1 MNAKLLLLLSIAS
14 IVLPP
19 ATGGSILRAQT
30 PVADS
35 VSAEPSAE
43 TFLESLSPD
52 FFVKLGQDAAFE
64 NDLRKR
70 LADARYRAVGSTRSV
85 RVQLWT
91 ETATESPAVVFEF
104 QTQWDK
110 FHALTN
116 SGPQQFDP
124 VQTGTGRDNMLF
136 RTFFGGTDYP
146 AAHQSLKDLWNKRQR
161 TASNRRTQLD
171 PDLVALAKN
180 HLPSTPLSEVRA
192 EVEAKIKALVDAN
205 AAAGAHLIENPAYGQ
220 FGAKIN
226 DHLYVYI
233 RDFASE
239 AETRFEHDPFFWLII
254 SGGPKPMP
262 SGYTPAFPGA
272 EGPGALATGGR
283 GGNVIYVT
291 NLEPK
296 GPGSFLGALQTKGPR
311 IILFNVSGQIQLPD
325 PDFGRGNDT
334 SWIVEPNATII
345 GYTAPGE
352 GVEIQGRLNM
362 KADNIIMRGMRYRLR
377 PPLKSDGM
385 NTEGNLKRIMF
396 DHNSFAYGSDEAL
409 RFIGNG
415 STFHGFT
422 IQYCVLGPGLA
433 GLGAHPYGP
442 EIGGYGAFHHNLF
455 YNTLSRS
462 PEVDCELIDW
472 SYNIMANLR
481 SGHSLRPQSRFSF
494 RHNYIVDM
502 PEALENYSL
511 DVNEAVWAEGN
522 LRRKGKEVRAF
533 NAMRSGPT
541 RYLKKAY
548 PTMPLTHHDA
558 DQLVDALLP
567 TVGATLPVRDAT
579 DRFFIDMFQKDES
592 KLPVYTKTMADWAP
606 YGNQNNRMEQ
616 YVLWDEAKSPPV
628 TAGATAIVD
637 TDVDGMP
644 DAWETAHHLNPSD
657 ASDGPVDADKDGYTN
672 VEEVLYNLDPNQF
685 IDYTKS
691 ENNGDQVFTS
701 ARVELANP
709 KAHPASGE

>member
-1 MNAKLLLLLSIAS
+1 MLSLACAILT
-14 IVLPP
+14 VTC
-19 ATGGSILRAQT
+19 ATIRAQDPNAAGT
-30 PVADS
+30 TDGKPTHTLID
-35 VSAEPSAE
+35 
-43 TFLESLSPD
+43 SLSAS
-52 FFVKLGQDAAFE
+52 FFEKLATDPAFE
-64 NDLRKR
+64 KDLREK
-70 LADARYRAVGSTRSV
+70 LADAEYRAVVPTRSV
-85 RVQLWT
+85 RAQLWT
-91 ETATESPAVVFEF
+91 ETTTERPAVVLEF
-104 QTQWDK
+104 QTEWDK
-110 FHALTN
+110 FDSLTN

-136 RTFFGGTDYP
+136 RTFFGGTDDP
-146 AAHQSLKDLWNKRQR
+146 EARQALVDLWNKRQR
-161 TASNRRTQLD
+161 AASNKRNLLN
-171 PDLVALAKN
+171 PDLVALARK
-180 HLPSTPLSEVRA
+180 HLPSTPLPQVR
-192 EVEAKIKALVDAN
+192 EEIVAKIKSLVDAN
-205 AAAGAHLIENPAYGQ
+205 AANGAHLIENPVYGQ

-233 RDFASE
+233 RDFARE

-283 GGNVIYVT
+283 GGKVIYVT
-291 NLEPK
+291 TLAPD
-296 GPGSFLGALQTKGPR
+296 GPGSYLAALKTPGPR

-325 PDFGRGNDT
+325 TKYGQSNGP
-334 SWIVEPNATII
+334 SWITEPNATII

-352 GVEIQGRLNM
+352 GVEIHGRLCM
-362 KADNIIMRGMRYRLR
+362 KADNIVMRGMRYRLR
-377 PPLKSDGM
+377 PPLKDDGM
-385 NTEGNLKRIMF
+385 NTEGNLKKIMF

-442 EIGGYGAFHHNLF
+442 EVGGYGAFHHNLF

-481 SGHSLRPQSRFSF
+481 SGHSVRPQSRFSF

-502 PEALENYSL
+502 PEALENYSF
-511 DVNEAVWAEGN
+511 DASEAVWAEGN
-522 LRRKGKEVRAF
+522 LRRKGKDVRPY
-533 NAMRSGPT
+533 NVMTSGPT
-541 RYLKKAY
+541 RYLKAAY

-558 DQLVDALLP
+558 DELVDVLLP

-579 DRFFIDMFQKDES
+579 DRFFINMFQKDES

-628 TAGATAIVD
+628 TAGGAAIVD
-637 TDVDGMP
+637 ADFDGMP
-644 DAWETAHHLNPSD
+644 DTWETAHGLNSKDP
-657 ASDGPVDADKDGYTN
+657 ADGSIDTDKDGYTN
-672 VEEVLYNLDPNQF
+672 AEEFLYNLDPNEF
-685 IDYTKS
+685 VDYTKP
-691 ENNGDQVFTS
+691 ENNRDLVFTKP
-701 ARVELANP
+701 RVEQANQ
-709 KAHPASGE
+709 

>member
-1 MNAKLLLLLSIAS
+1 MNAKSLRILSLALLALAAGRALWA
-14 IVLPP
+14 
-19 ATGGSILRAQT
+19 LR
-30 PVADS
+30 PVVAAA
-35 VSAEPSAE
+35 SAEQFAE
-43 TFLESLSPD
+43 ILFASLSPD
-52 FFVKLGQDAAFE
+52 FFVKLGQDPAFE

-70 LADARYRAVGSTRSV
+70 LADARYRAIGSTRSV

-91 ETATESPAVVFEF
+91 ETTTERPAIVLEY

-110 FHALTN
+110 FHTLTN

-136 RTFFGGTDYP
+136 RTFFGGTDDA
-146 AAHQSLKDLWNKRQR
+146 AAHQALKDLWNKRQR

-171 PDLVALAKN
+171 PDLVALAKE

-192 EVEAKIKALVDAN
+192 EVEAKIKALVEAN
-205 AAAGAHLIENPAYGQ
+205 AAGGAHLIENPVYGQ

-233 RDFASE
+233 RDFARE
-239 AETRFEHDPFFWLII
+239 AETRFEHDPFFWLIL
-254 SGGPKPMP
+254 SGEPKPIP

-283 GGNVIYVT
+283 GGKVIYVT
-291 NLEPK
+291 TLEPK
-296 GPGSFLGALQTKGPR
+296 GAGSFLEALQTKGPR

-325 PDFGRGNDT
+325 PDFGRGNDP

-352 GVEIQGRLNM
+352 GVEIHGRLNM

-385 NTEGNLKRIMF
+385 NTEGNLKHVMF

-502 PEALENYSL
+502 PETLDNYSL
-511 DVNEAVWAEGN
+511 GANEAVWAEGN
-522 LRRKGKEVRAF
+522 LRRKGKDVRPY
-533 NAMRSGPT
+533 NVMTSGPT
-541 RYLKKAY
+541 RYLKTAY

-558 DQLVDALLP
+558 DELVDALLP

-628 TAGATAIVD
+628 TAGAAAIVD
-637 TDVDGMP
+637 SDVDGMP
-644 DAWETAHHLNPSD
+644 DAWETAHRLNPND

-672 VEEVLYNLDPNQF
+672 VEEFLYNLDPNQF
-685 IDYTKS
+685 VDYTKL
-691 ENNGDQVFTS
+691 ENNRDRVFTP
-701 ARVELANP
+701 ARVGQANL
-709 KAHPASGE
+709 KVQPASGE